1 MEELGS
7 LLVAEP
13 VLLVAG
19 QHGVRLE
26 CGELLKGGVEGGRE
40 SGREKGR
47 EGEEREG
54 KKERGG
60 REGGRR
66 GRQERERGGSGCEV
80 HIKVS
85 IILQMSSIR
94 CPN

>member
-26 CGELLKGGVEGGRE
+26 CGELLKRGMEGGRGTE
-40 SGREKGR
+40 RRRERGREKGGRER
-47 EGEEREG
+47 EGEREWKEGEREG
-54 KKERGG
+54 R
-60 REGGRR
+60 
-66 GRQERERGGSGCEV
+66 
-80 HIKVS
+80 
-85 IILQMSSIR
+85 
-94 CPN
+94 

>member
-26 CGELLKGGVEGGRE
+26 CGELLKDGGREEREEEGGR
-40 SGREKGR
+40 GREMGRQQGGRKSRGER
-47 EGEEREG
+47 EGE
-54 KKERGG
+54 
-60 REGGRR
+60 
-66 GRQERERGGSGCEV
+66 
-80 HIKVS
+80 
-85 IILQMSSIR
+85 
-94 CPN
+94 

>member
-26 CGELLKGGVEGGRE
+26 CGELLKGGME
-40 SGREKGR
+40 
-47 EGEEREG
+47 
-54 KKERGG
+54 GG
-60 REGGRR
+60 REGGRERREKR
-66 GRQERERGGSGCEV
+66 GRERGGSRSCKI
-80 HIKVS
+80 HKRS
-85 IILQMSSIR
+85 
-94 CPN
+94 P